1 MSKNRMQSNIFAA
14 PADAHKNGS
23 ETPRR
28 AAQGQDSHNRLF
40 GELNRPFTPAKN
52 HMKSN
57 LPIGGDHTD
66 GGKPHQNGKSNG
78 VAHQNGN
85 GTANGHHTNGHSNG
99 NGHISSAS
107 SDNGSSHIF
116 LRRLSNDEDASP
128 DSAYS
133 STRSQMQ
140 QQQQQQ
146 HQQHS
151 MQSMAGPGGIWAP
164 FDSTVGLVPPLSPR
178 RHLQFYPS
186 GETLNPTY
194 ASNINLCIS
203 DDIIISVTE
212 HNDDAVGLNGNDGKA
227 SPRSPRSPRFAQRNP
242 VTGNGVEDYADKP
255 RKLSSRR
262 GAGDGN
268 PVTGEG
274 YSKSNGAAEI
284 NTTVPSLNGGGHV
297 INKNR
302 IPPGGFSSG
311 LW

>member
-1 MSKNRMQSNIFAA
+1 MATYAAFKHVELFNVGNTKKRVLKPPGGGSSDLFGAEQLSPGQIPRTMSKNRMQSNIFAA
-14 PADAHKNGS
+14 PSSSAEAHKNGS

-28 AAQGQDSHNRLF
+28 AATGQDSHNRLF
-40 GELNRPFTPAKN
+40 GEVDRPFTPSKN

-57 LPIGGDHTD
+57 LPIGADQAD
-66 GGKPHQNGKSNG
+66 GRKQQNGKSNG

-99 NGHISSAS
+99 NGNISSAS
-107 SDNGSSHIF
+107 SDNGSSHNF
-116 LRRLSNDEDASP
+116 LRRL
-128 DSAYS
+128 
-133 STRSQMQ
+133 T
-140 QQQQQQ
+140 
-146 HQQHS
+146 
-151 MQSMAGPGGIWAP
+151 
-164 FDSTVGLVPPLSPR
+164 
-178 RHLQFYPS
+178 
-186 GETLNPTY
+186 
-194 ASNINLCIS
+194 
-203 DDIIISVTE
+203 
-212 HNDDAVGLNGNDGKA
+212 

-242 VTGNGVEDYADKP
+242 VTGNGVEDYADK

-262 GAGDGN
+262 GGAAGDGN

>member
-1 MSKNRMQSNIFAA
+1 MAYLLHN
-14 PADAHKNGS
+14 DGS
-23 ETPRR
+23 IITLSVY
-28 AAQGQDSHNRLF
+28 AFCDVLCYLLCTH
-40 GELNRPFTPAKN
+40 PF
-52 HMKSN
+52 N
-57 LPIGGDHTD
+57 LPH
-66 GGKPHQNGKSNG
+66 PRYYNY
-78 VAHQNGN
+78 
-85 GTANGHHTNGHSNG
+85 
-99 NGHISSAS
+99 AS
-107 SDNGSSHIF
+107 TTT
-116 LRRLSNDEDASP
+116 LRAINDETKRKTSEGNDEDASP
-128 DSAYS
+128 DSVYS
-133 STRSQMQ
+133 STRSHMQ
-140 QQQQQQ
+140 QQQ
-146 HQQHS
+146 QQHS
-151 MQSMAGPGGIWAP
+151 MQSMTGPGGIWAP
-164 FDSTVGLVPPLSPR
+164 FDSTVGMIPPLSPR
-178 RHLQFYPS
+178 RQLQFYPS

-212 HNDDAVGLNGNDGKA
+212 HNDDTVALNNNNGKA
-227 SPRSPRSPRFAQRNP
+227 SPRSPRSPRFAHRNP